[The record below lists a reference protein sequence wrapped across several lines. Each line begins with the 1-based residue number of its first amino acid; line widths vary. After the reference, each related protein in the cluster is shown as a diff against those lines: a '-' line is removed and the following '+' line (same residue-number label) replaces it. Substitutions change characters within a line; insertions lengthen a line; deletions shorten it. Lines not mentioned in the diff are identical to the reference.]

1 MVLINSIEQTDT
13 AMNYEDFDDRPELPL
28 AAGDP
33 DAAKF
38 DPNDEW
44 LKKAPRD
51 LQIEAMRQWFYAR
64 YQDPA
69 NDTPYNGREGGY
81 LFIHGGPYDPDDEIQ
96 ERFSDVVEYEV
107 MEELIND
114 LISEYGDQWAPIDHD
129 QDYSEWEYEEALSQI
144 EDDEF
149 PITVLTQKLGRVEEI
164 LTAPNSD
171 HIKQMITQ
179 LAHGAAIAALEAYLL
194 EMTVWRAL
202 NKDEQSLRSFVEN
215 NTDSKLGGG
224 TFKLSE
230 IHQKMDGLK
239 KQVFAYLQTYVWHR
253 LDDVK
258 TIFENSFKIKFP
270 KVSELMGDVLVRHDI
285 VHRGG
290 KNKAG
295 DPVTVS
301 EEDVRKVI
309 ERIRVFSKALEAEFD
324 RKNNLA
330 LE

>member
-1 MVLINSIEQTDT
+1 MS
-13 AMNYEDFDDRPELPL
+13 YEDYDDRPELPS

-33 DAAKF
+33 DAEKF
-38 DPNDEW
+38 EPNDDW
-44 LKKAPRD
+44 LRNAPKE

-81 LFIHGGPYDPDDEIQ
+81 LFIHGGPYDPDEEIQ
-96 ERFSDVVEYEV
+96 ERFSDVVEFDV
-107 MEELIND
+107 MEELISD
-114 LISEYGDQWAPIDHD
+114 LASEHGDQWAPVDHD

-144 EDDEF
+144 EDDGS
-149 PITVLTQKLGRVEEI
+149 PISVLTQKLGRVEEI
-164 LTAPNSD
+164 LTAPAPD

-179 LAHGAAIAALEAYLL
+179 LVHGAAIAALEAYLL
-194 EMTVWRAL
+194 EVTVWRAL
-202 NKDEQSLRSFVEN
+202 NNDGSLRSFVEN
-215 NTDSKLGGG
+215 NTDPKLGGA

-258 TIFENSFKIKFP
+258 TVFENSFKIKFP
-270 KVSELMGDVLVRHDI
+270 NVLELRGDILVRHDI

-295 DPVTVS
+295 DLVAVTP
-301 EEDVRKVI
+301 EDVREVT
-309 ERIRVFSKALEAEFD
+309 ERIKIFAKALEAEFEE
-324 RKNNLA
+324 KNERA
-330 LE
+330 LQ